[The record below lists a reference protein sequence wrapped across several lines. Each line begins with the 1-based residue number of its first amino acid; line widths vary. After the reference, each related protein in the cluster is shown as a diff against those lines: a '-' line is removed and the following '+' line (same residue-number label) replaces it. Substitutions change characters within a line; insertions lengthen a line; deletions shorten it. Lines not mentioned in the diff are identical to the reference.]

1 MTTISRPGPGM
12 LLPLD
17 DPRVTAAWKNV
28 QALLKSSQLGYEIL
42 PQDAAEIVNAVL
54 AAEDEIHDR
63 PTDWSRSPE
72 LLPDLLEEGPTTC

>member
-12 LLPLD
+12 LLPED
-17 DPRVTAAWKNV
+17 DPRVQAATNAMQWLRV
-28 QALLKSSQLGYEIL
+28 EHGVIL
-42 PQDAAEIVNAVL
+42 DSRDVAEIVNAVL